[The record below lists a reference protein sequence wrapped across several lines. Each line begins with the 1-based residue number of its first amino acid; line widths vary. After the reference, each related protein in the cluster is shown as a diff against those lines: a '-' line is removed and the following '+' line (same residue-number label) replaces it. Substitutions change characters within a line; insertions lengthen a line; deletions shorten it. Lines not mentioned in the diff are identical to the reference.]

1 MKATLEFTL
10 PEETSSHED
19 AVNGTRWK
27 ALVFEIDQALRSR
40 SKYGPEDHIAA
51 GAEWSRHELHRLLE
65 DSGLSLD

>member
-27 ALVFEIDQALRSR
+27 ALVFGYDQMLRSWLKHGEPGDKR
-40 SKYGPEDHIAA
+40 PGLQAA
-51 GAEWSRHELHRLLE
+51 RDSLLQSIQ